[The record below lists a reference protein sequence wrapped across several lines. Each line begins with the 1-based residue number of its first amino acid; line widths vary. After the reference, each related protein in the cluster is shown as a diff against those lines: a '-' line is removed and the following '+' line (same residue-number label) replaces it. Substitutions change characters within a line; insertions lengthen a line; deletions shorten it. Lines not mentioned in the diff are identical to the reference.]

1 MERGVLRI
9 GVDADRS
16 VVHNRLRQE
25 AGFGLLELLMAMTIL
40 NIGILAVVGA
50 FNSGAV
56 ALRRSGQIST
66 ATVLADKQMELYR
79 ALTYGSIALDST
91 SIPATAPYTSDPA
104 WASTQ
109 VTTSCST
116 PLPPECTASQST
128 TGPDHHRYRIDTYI
142 VDDHPATTYTAPVGA
157 PHASARSLRKVT
169 VVVRDGNNTSKV
181 LAREMSTF
189 DCSTALPYATGCPTT

>member
-9 GVDADRS
+9 RVAADRS
-16 VVHNRLRQE
+16 LVHTRLRQE

-50 FNSGAV
+50 FNSGIV
-56 ALRRSGQIST
+56 ALGRAGKIST

-79 ALTYGSIALDST
+79 ALTYGSIALDSS
-91 SIPATAPYTSDPA
+91 SIPATTPYTSDPA

-109 VTTSCST
+109 VTTSCTT
-116 PLPPECTASQST
+116 PLPPECNASQLM
-128 TGPDHHRYRIDTYI
+128 TGPDHHRYRIDTYV
-142 VDDHPATTYTAPVGA
+142 VDERPATTYTEPAGA
-157 PHASARSLRKVT
+157 PHATARSLRKVT
-169 VVVRDGNNTSKV
+169 VVVRDGNKTNSV